1 VDGRGHAAVAEL
13 LSRPLRVCTVGA
25 GFFSRFH
32 HDAWQR
38 QERALL
44 VGVCDVDRGKA
55 EAMAQAFGVGR
66 AFDDAA
72 AMLDACQPDLLD
84 IVTPPA
90 THAALVGLAAARGID
105 VVCQK
110 PLAPTLAE
118 ARALAEHAREAGIRL
133 IVHENFRFQPWY
145 RETLRLLQR
154 GVLGTPHSIGF
165 RLRPGDGQGPDAYLA
180 RQPYFQAMARF
191 LVHETAIHFI
201 DTFRFLL
208 GEVEAV
214 FAWLRRL
221 NPAIAGEDAGCIL
234 FRFASGAAGLFDGNR
249 LNEHASDDPRR
260 TMGEMWLEG
269 SAGVLRLDGAGRL
282 WWKPHG
288 GAERGHAYAFEDR
301 NFGGDCVYLLQQHVV
316 RHLQGSAPLENDAAS
331 YLRNIV
337 IEEAVYRSA
346 EEGRWVAIASEGR
359 EP

>member
-1 VDGRGHAAVAEL
+1 

-38 QERALL
+38 LERAGLAA
-44 VGVCDVDRGKA
+44 VCDLDRAKA
-55 EAMAQAFGVGR
+55 EAMAKAFGIGR

-72 AMLDACQPDLLD
+72 AMLDACKPDLLD

-105 VVCQK
+105 AVCQK
-110 PLAPTLAE
+110 PLAPTLAQAQALVDQ
-118 ARALAEHAREAGIRL
+118 ARHSGIRL

-145 RETLRLLQR
+145 REARRLLRQ
-154 GVLGTPHSIGF
+154 GVLGTPHAISF

-180 RQPYFQAMARF
+180 RQPYFQQMERF
-191 LVHETAIHFI
+191 LVHETAIHLI

-208 GEVEAV
+208 GEIEAV

-221 NPAIAGEDAGCIL
+221 NPAIAGEDAGHIL

-249 LNEHASDDPRR
+249 LNEHVSDDPRR

-269 SAGVLRLDGAGRL
+269 SGGVLRLDGSGRL
-282 WWKPHG
+282 WLKPHG
-288 GAERGHAYAFEDR
+288 RDERAHAYAFEDR
-301 NFGGDCVYLLQQHVV
+301 NFGGDCAYLLQQHVV
-316 RHLQGSAPLENDAAS
+316 QHLLDGAPLENDAAS
-331 YLRNIV
+331 YLHNV
-337 IEEAVYRSA
+337 AIEEAVYRAA
-346 EEGRWVAIASEGR
+346 EEGRWVTIGSDGR